1 MYGQK
6 CKNLQKNP
14 SRNVANLRE
23 KVIIKVEILEIK
35 DFKKLED

>member
-1 MYGQK
+1 MYAQK
-6 CKNLQKNP
+6 CKILQKNP
-14 SRNVANLRE
+14 FRYVDNLRE

>member
-14 SRNVANLRE
+14 SRYVDNLRE